1 MTKEAAFQRIYDE
14 TGQTVYRYLL
24 IKCASPEDAADLMQ
38 ETYLEIVRVLNK
50 KGAAYIQNPEAFVRD
65 TANKKLFA
73 YYRKKGR
80 TRTVPY
86 PDGEEDFS
94 GFPDLVSLSPEDE
107 TEKAAL
113 VEEIKARLS
122 EKNETVRKIF
132 LLYYSLDMKLEE
144 IAAETGLPLSTVK
157 SALYRTLKELRR
169 IYAKE
174 RSE

>member
-1 MTKEAAFQRIYDE
+1 M
-14 TGQTVYRYLL
+14 
-24 IKCASPEDAADLMQ
+24 
-38 ETYLEIVRVLNK
+38 
-50 KGAAYIQNPEAFVRD
+50 
-65 TANKKLFA
+65 
-73 YYRKKGR
+73 
-80 TRTVPY
+80 PY
-86 PDGEEDFS
+86 PDGEEDAS
-94 GFPDLVSLSPEDE
+94 GIPDLVSLSPEDE